1 MIIRNV
7 FTIFVKN
14 RYKIMTDKSEIRR
27 EVRRRIAELS
37 QQQRLDA
44 AEEIFRR
51 IEASE
56 QFARA
61 HCIALYASLPDEVP
75 THEVIARWASTKRV
89 VLPRVE
95 GEIMRFYDYNPS
107 TMSRGSFGIDEPE
120 AAVECLPAEID
131 MMVIPARA
139 FTPSGVRLGRG
150 KGFYDRYMSQPEF
163 RAYKIGVAFECQI
176 FDTLPF
182 EDHDITANEVI
193 F

>member
-1 MIIRNV
+1 
-7 FTIFVKN
+7 
-14 RYKIMTDKSEIRR
+14 MTEKSEIRR

-56 QFARA
+56 RFGSAR
-61 HCIALYASLPDEVP
+61 CIALYASLPDEVP
-75 THEVIARWASTKRV
+75 THEVIARWAAAKRV

-95 GEIMRFYDYNPS
+95 GEVMRFYDYDPR
-107 TMSRGSFGIDEPE
+107 TMHRGSFGIDEPQ
-120 AAVECLPAEID
+120 ADAECPPAEID
-131 MMVIPARA
+131 MIVIPARA

-163 RAYKIGVAFECQI
+163 SAYKIGVAFECQM

-182 EDHDITANEVI
+182 EDHDITANTVI